1 MQVPSLHDILRLSSQ
16 KQCCQPSQ
24 NVRDPHGFFGRGG
37 SRRGCLGG
45 GGSHSGGG
53 GTMILGLFVKPLF
66 ERSRG
71 HVPPAPLDPRLFG
84 AWHINS
90 RLTGDTQYLTD
101 LGTNSLFVISAHSY

>member
-1 MQVPSLHDILRLSSQ
+1 MQVPFLQDILRLSSQ

-24 NVRDPHGFFGRGG
+24 NFRDPHGFFWQGRIQKGLTGG
-37 SRRGCLGG
+37 GG
-45 GGSHSGGG
+45 GGSHTGGW

-71 HVPPAPLDPRLFG
+71 HVPPAPLDPCLFG

-101 LGTNSLFVISAHSY
+101 LGTNSLFCNFTP